1 MGPVEGP
8 AGVPDRRASLEVDRI
23 EGTAGPGL
31 VGPPP
36 PGRAPESTRA
46 GEGELDR
53 VAGALAPV
61 KLLCPP
67 LRLPPAALKEADLI
81 APAAQLTGDRDSGRA
96 RPYDAQIRLDQL
108 VV

>member
-8 AGVPDRRASLEVDRI
+8 ARVPDRRASLEVDRI
-23 EGTAGPGL
+23 EGTGVARS

-36 PGRAPESTRA
+36 PGRAPERTHA

-61 KLLCPP
+61 KLFVLAGSGCRPP
-67 LRLPPAALKEADLI
+67 LSR
-81 APAAQLTGDRDSGRA
+81 R
-96 RPYDAQIRLDQL
+96 QI
-108 VV
+108 